1 MIGLDTLALRMERHL
16 ENTMKVAHYLKE
28 RPEVL
33 WVNYPGLEDHPSH
46 GVALKEFGGKGFGG
60 MLTFGLTDQAAC
72 FRFINSLQMIYNL
85 ANLGD
90 SKTLVIHPYSSQYYA
105 QDEPTRKAL
114 SIPDNMI
121 RFSTG
126 IEAVEDICEDISQA
140 LNRL

>member
-1 MIGLDTLALRMERHL
+1 
-16 ENTMKVAHYLKE
+16 
-28 RPEVL
+28 
-33 WVNYPGLEDHPSH
+33 
-46 GVALKEFGGKGFGG
+46 VALKQFGGKGFGG
-60 MLTFGLTDQAAC
+60 MLTFGLKDQAAC
-72 FRFINSLQMIYNL
+72 FRFINSLEMIYNL

-126 IEAVEDICEDISQA
+126 IEALEDICEDIGQA
-140 LNRL
+140 LDSL